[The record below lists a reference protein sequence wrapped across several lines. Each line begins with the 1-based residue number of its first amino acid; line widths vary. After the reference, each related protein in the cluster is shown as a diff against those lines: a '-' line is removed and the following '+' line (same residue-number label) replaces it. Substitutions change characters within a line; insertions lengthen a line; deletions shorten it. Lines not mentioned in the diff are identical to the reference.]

1 MFKFDETITNE
12 DLGVVLAVGGIFQGV
27 GALLGN
33 ILTIVYWATQ
43 VTESQ
48 NCDPT
53 QIPHF
58 GDQFWGISQEYPRK
72 QLLER
77 ILEKFLRNPFK
88 KITTVGESGEF
99 PHFHYLGWVDKGG
112 IRFYKRIRAG
122 NFWMVDIGIKAWST
136 LFLILEIK

>member
-1 MFKFDETITNE
+1 MYTANGNTNYSMFKFDETITNE

-48 NCDPT
+48 NCDPKK
-53 QIPHF
+53 IPHF
-58 GDQFWGISQEYPRK
+58 GDQFWGIFQEYPRK

-77 ILEKFLRNPFK
+77 ILEKFLGNSSK
-88 KITTVGESGEF
+88 KSPRLEN
-99 PHFHYLGWVDKGG
+99 L
-112 IRFYKRIRAG
+112 G
-122 NFWMVDIGIKAWST
+122 NFLTFVTWVG
-136 LFLILEIK
+136 